1 MIDSPPTLSS
11 RHLLGVSLDVVVAAL
26 LGMFITLVLAL
37 VAYSLLDVS
46 LGTVFAAVFL
56 ASLFAIGM
64 AEVVT
69 NVREWGVVSVVV
81 ALAST
86 APILL
91 GIFDRPG
98 LALAGAQLVLLCLAL
113 AGTMIATVRAVSRLT
128 GHAAAAALVV
138 VVGLA
143 WFTWPV
149 WMSPYFDSRVG
160 AFFVDHL
167 LAHQPLFAIGGAYHV
182 MGDWTHAP
190 IAYDHLTNLGQ
201 DVMFAPPTHAWAAI
215 ASHAVLAGVMGAAA
229 FISRSG
235 QTPVSPQ
242 AAAPGSLGQS
252 HPTSQPKKPDQSQRP
267 GRVTGSSW
275 TFEFEQNGF

>member
-1 MIDSPPTLSS
+1 MQASTTDPQPNTPA
-11 RHLLGVSLDVVVAAL
+11 RRLLGVSLVTIVATL
-26 LGMFITLVLAL
+26 LGTFITLVLAL

-69 NVREWGVVSVVV
+69 NVREWAVVSVAI

-98 LALAGAQLVLLCLAL
+98 LALAGAQLVLLCLVL

-167 LAHQPLFAIGGAYHV
+167 LDHQPLFAIGGAYRV

-201 DVMFAPPTHAWAAI
+201 DVMFAPPTHAWSTI
-215 ASHAVLAGVMGAAA
+215 ASHAVLAGVMGATA
-229 FISRSG
+229 FIGRPR
-235 QTPVSPQ
+235 QTPISAE
-242 AAAPGSLGQS
+242 AAAPASLGQS
-252 HPTSQPKKPDQSQRP
+252 HPTSQPNSQTKAKDP
-267 GRVTGSSW
+267 VA
-275 TFEFEQNGF
+275 